1 MLECFAPTGRGPMKT
16 QGFEARLY
24 QKLQFNNSL
33 HSSPRLATDTKSVE
47 YRLHIRTGKRG
58 NR

>member
-1 MLECFAPTGRGPMKT
+1 MKT

-24 QKLQFNNSL
+24 QKLQFNKSL
-33 HSSPRLATDTKSVE
+33 HFSPRLGTDTKSVE
-47 YRLHIRTGKRG
+47 YRLHIRTGKSG